1 MPIEVGRAAR
11 SRLPFRAVNRSG
23 LPGFQAGL
31 QRHHLLPQ
39 QLLARPCFTL
49 LISQLGH
56 ERIGFDCFR
65 RNGLLLPAND
75 TAALRL
81 GLPLHCGPH
90 RAYNELVFERVGQ
103 IEARWA
109 SARRKRPEAALAEAL
124 DQLALLQAA
133 LRKRLLSERREF
145 QLNRRDPHRPAL
157 DFSALDSMAAQL
169 WVGTAL

>member
-1 MPIEVGRAAR
+1 MPIEAGGAAR

-39 QLLARPCFTL
+39 QLLARPCFAL
-49 LISQLGH
+49 LISQLGR

-75 TAALRL
+75 SAALRL

-90 RAYNELVFERVGQ
+90 RTYNELVFERVGQ
-103 IEARWA
+103 IEARWS
-109 SARRKRPEAALAEAL
+109 SARRTRPEAALADAL
-124 DQLALLQAA
+124 DRLALLQAA
-133 LRKRLLSERREF
+133 LRQRLLSERREL
-145 QLNRRDPHRPAL
+145 QLNRRDPHRATP
-157 DFSALDSMAAQL
+157 DFSALDAMAASL
-169 WVGTAL
+169 WAGTEA